1 MSNNYRQS
9 AQLSRPPQLYS
20 PPSPVPSLALP
31 VSTVSTDHSPI
42 SLSSYPTTT
51 NTASNRSFQ
60 GRKIPQLDTTALT
73 LDRVV
78 EQHHFSQSS
87 LNSSSSSISNYFN
100 NQTLSPNYLIFPNTP
115 STSTSCTPSGTNN
128 YNNNNNN
135 NNNNHNNHNNNSSS
149 SPSTP
154 RRSSIL
160 ASNLVLGSHQ
170 QSIIERTSLTEITIF
185 TQNQY
190 NLLKLLCSDRP
201 SIHNL
206 EYWEN
211 MLLNEKFPST
221 NSGQDA
227 YDVEMATVSLAI
239 EFATN
244 NDKTANFNTLLLHA
258 LSQMNQV
265 LDPEFTGE
273 IPEAAYNSLFLVRIF
288 SKHFIG
294 NMTHDEIHR
303 QFEGPITSILSSSPN
318 GNNENKTRSFSLSSS
333 SSSSGEEHEEPE
345 ESEEPEEHKGV
356 YKLNQDKLVIDPE
369 IIHDSRPK
377 AVQLLDGLLNII
389 LKIDP
394 MSTASAYE
402 YYQECLNT
410 ILVLFSTQIHQPSS
424 NKNGNDYFLNI
435 YLNQFSHLNDK
446 LTLQLMTNFVEQ
458 RPPPSSSTSVVYNA
472 YSYLFPGRST
482 ATLPSDPLPV
492 AERSLLILLLLAA
505 QWKIPGQ
512 KYNKFRE
519 GIKSLKDSQGSED
532 FDMAI
537 SFRSLYQLIC
547 RQLPNEEICLMLYL
561 LMVENEDFRVYI
573 LSRLD
578 PEILLLQILRLLYDG
593 IEGKANYS
601 QMYILLTILLL
612 FSQDEV
618 FNENIQKITI
628 TYQPWFTERLLR
640 SISLGGLTYL
650 VLIRII
656 QFNLSSHRDAYF
668 HTNCLA
674 TLANLGNSI
683 QDIHPY
689 VAQRLVNLFN
699 IVAKRYQKLVK
710 KEQNEE
716 DEVKSDDVAIY
727 ADLVCLVLEIINSIL
742 SRRLNSNLQLIY
754 SLLHKKDLF
763 THFQLHPRFS
773 ELIAN
778 FDNVISYF
786 NSRIS
791 ESNLKSPSAE
801 EVTELIETAART
813 WPPGR
818 LKEFPDLKFQYEE
831 ESDSQEFF
839 CPYVWALLYRHT
851 WIYWDEDK
859 VRILHNYII
868 YEEMETNVVE

>member
-1 MSNNYRQS
+1 MSNNYQQS

-20 PPSPVPSLALP
+20 PPSTVPSLALP
-31 VSTVSTDHSPI
+31 VSTDHSPI
-42 SLSSYPTTT
+42 SLSSYPTTNT

-78 EQHHFSQSS
+78 EQHHFLQSN

-115 STSTSCTPSGTNN
+115 NTSASTPCTP
-128 YNNNNNN
+128 
-135 NNNNHNNHNNNSSS
+135 
-149 SPSTP
+149 
-154 RRSSIL
+154 
-160 ASNLVLGSHQ
+160 VLGSHQ
-170 QSIIERTSLTEITIF
+170 QSIIERTSLTEIIIF

-201 SIHNL
+201 SSINNL

-303 QFEGPITSILSSSPN
+303 QFEGPITSILGSSPN
-318 GNNENKTRSFSLSSS
+318 GNNENKTRSLSLSSS
-333 SSSSGEEHEEPE
+333 SSSSGEERKEHKEHEEPK
-345 ESEEPEEHKGV
+345 ESEEPKEPEEPKGGV
-356 YKLNQDKLVIDPE
+356 YKLNPDKLVIDPKV
-369 IIHDSRPK
+369 ILDSRPK
-377 AVQLLDGLLNII
+377 AIQLLDGLLNII

-394 MSTASAYE
+394 MY
-402 YYQECLNT
+402 ECLNT

-424 NKNGNDYFLNI
+424 NKIGNDYFLNI
-435 YLNQFSHLNDK
+435 FLNQFSHLNNK

-458 RPPPSSSTSVVYNA
+458 RPPPSSS
-472 YSYLFPGRST
+472 ST
-482 ATLPSDPLPV
+482 
-492 AERSLLILLLLAA
+492 ERSLLILLLLAA

-519 GIKSLKDSQGSED
+519 GIKSLKDSQASED
-532 FDMAI
+532 FEMAI

-578 PEILLLQILRLLYDG
+578 PEIL
-593 IEGKANYS
+593 
-601 QMYILLTILLL
+601 TI
-612 FSQDEV
+612 
-618 FNENIQKITI
+618 N
-628 TYQPWFTERLLR
+628 YQPWFTERLLR

-656 QFNLSSHRDAYF
+656 QFNLSSHRV
-668 HTNCLA
+668 T

-727 ADLVCLVLEIINSIL
+727 ADLVCLV
-742 SRRLNSNLQLIY
+742 
-754 SLLHKKDLF
+754 
-763 THFQLHPRFS
+763 
-773 ELIAN
+773 
-778 FDNVISYF
+778 
-786 NSRIS
+786 IS

-813 WPPGR
+813 WPP
-818 LKEFPDLKFQYEE
+818 E

-859 VRILHNYII
+859 VRILHNYIM
-868 YEEMETNVVE
+868 YEEIEANEME